1 MTRGP
6 ASVAILGTGELAR
19 AHARVA
25 VAHPDLRLVAIVD
38 PDAASGSALI
48 ERIVRRF
55 EGERAELYPDLDAV
69 LAAIDVDIVAV
80 GDVDDT
86 TVAGAAV
93 AAGRTVIGG
102 EPVAGS
108 SGPGQWFPFD
118 DARSAAGSPNA
129 DAAFTEHLRQYETVL
144 SSIGRGPDRAGAG
157 T

>member
-1 MTRGP
+1 MTAGP

-55 EGERAELYPDLDAV
+55 EGERAAHYVDLAAA
-69 LAAIDVDIVAV
+69 LAAIDVDIVAI
-80 GDVDDT
+80 GEHTDSS
-86 TVAGAAV
+86 VAGTAV
-93 AAGRTVIGG
+93 AAGRIVIGG
-102 EPVAGS
+102 NPVTE

-118 DARSAAGSPNA
+118 DARSAAGTPNA
-129 DAAFTEHLRQYETVL
+129 DAAFAEHLRQYEVVL
-144 SSIGRGPDRAGAG
+144 SCIGRGPERVQGAGA
-157 T
+157 